1 MSDSVHEGGGAARAA
16 AHELE
21 SLVGRLSEEMAAF
34 RRRALAAEARL
45 KLLESELEDARAAVA
60 AAEARQSAA
69 PNEEPAPAA
78 SAASAASA
86 DGGGTSPVGADE
98 RARLAA
104 LQQENDELRAR
115 LDGAA
120 GRTRQML
127 ERLRFLRQQHSLGGP
142 R

>member
-60 AAEARQSAA
+60 AAEARQAAA
-69 PNEEPAPAA
+69 PNEQPAPAA
-78 SAASAASA
+78 AVAASA
-86 DGGGTSPVGADE
+86 DGGASPVSADE

-104 LQQENDELRAR
+104 LQHENDELRAR

>member
-16 AHELE
+16 AQELE
-21 SLVGRLSEEMAAF
+21 ALVGRLSEEMAAF

-60 AAEARQSAA
+60 VAEARQAAA
-69 PNEEPAPAA
+69 PRDEPTTEPAGAV
-78 SAASAASA
+78 SG
-86 DGGGTSPVGADE
+86 DGGGASPLGDQE

-115 LDGAA
+115 VEGAA
-120 GRTRQML
+120 SRTRQML

>member
-60 AAEARQSAA
+60 AAEARQAEG
-69 PNEEPAPAA
+69 PNEERAPIAVV
-78 SAASAASA
+78 AASA